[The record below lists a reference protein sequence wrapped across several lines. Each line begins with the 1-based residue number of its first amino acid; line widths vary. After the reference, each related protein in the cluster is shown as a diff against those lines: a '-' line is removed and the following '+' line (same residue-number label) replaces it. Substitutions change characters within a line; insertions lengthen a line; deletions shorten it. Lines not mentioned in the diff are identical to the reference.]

1 MTPERG
7 ADSHAEPEHGRDAR
21 ATGIEK
27 PGRDARAAAG
37 EAVSLERIGLYG
49 VGHFGY
55 AMLRHLQRKTP
66 GEISLIS
73 FDRDPD
79 VRRSL
84 RVSRRHPYHTP
95 ESTDTHAETR
105 AAVKA
110 EVTIADSVDELVADL
125 DALVLA
131 VTSDS
136 TREVVANIAGGT
148 WARPLT
154 LINTAKALDF
164 QTGRRLSDIVAES
177 LAGTERSYTYAMLAG
192 GTIASDLM
200 LSEPLGMTI
209 ACADADALPA
219 LRRLF
224 ASRNLWVEATTD
236 LAGVEY
242 AGAFKN
248 VVAICAGMV
257 RGLGHSYGS
266 VTHLISRLAREIEDF
281 CVHRLGADRAT
292 FSAGS
297 QCWGSDLWMSCTGKT
312 RNQALGRLLG
322 RGLSLDEANAAM
334 AERHKTVE
342 GVQTLRAIRVLVA
355 EYEAELPLLTI
366 AKRIIL
372 DGEPPRLLIEALMQ
386 VSLDH

>member
-1 MTPERG
+1 MTRG
-7 ADSHAEPEHGRDAR
+7 RDAESHAEHSHGRDAR
-21 ATGIEK
+21 ATDLGAH
-27 PGRDARAAAG
+27 GRDARATAG

-66 GEISLIS
+66 GEISLVA
-73 FDRDPD
+73 FDRDPE

-84 RVSRRHPYHTP
+84 REERRHPYHTP
-95 ESTDTHAETR
+95 DSGDTTP
-105 AAVKA
+105 AAPASVKP
-110 EVTIADSVDELVADL
+110 EVKIADSVGELVADL

-136 TREVVANIAGGT
+136 TREVVANIARGS

-154 LINTAKALDF
+154 LVNTAKALDF
-164 QTGRRLSDIVAES
+164 QTGRRLSEIVAES
-177 LAGTERSYTYAMLAG
+177 LAGTGRSYTYAMLAG

-209 ACADADALPA
+209 SCADAAALPA

-322 RGLSLDEANAAM
+322 RGLSLDDANAAM

-355 EYEAELPLLTI
+355 EHEAELPLLTI

-386 VSLDH
+386 DSLDL